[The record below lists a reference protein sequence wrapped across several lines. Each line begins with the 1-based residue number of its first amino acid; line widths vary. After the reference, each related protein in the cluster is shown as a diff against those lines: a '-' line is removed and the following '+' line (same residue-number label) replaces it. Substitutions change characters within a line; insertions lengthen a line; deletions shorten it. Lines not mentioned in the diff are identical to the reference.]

1 MTIHRRYEPDPEA
14 LERVVEIVYRL
25 LVESP
30 GAPADGSES
39 ASGEVQEAPCVSTE
53 PEG

>member
-14 LERVVEIVYRL
+14 LERVVEILYHL
-25 LVESP
+25 LVDSP

-39 ASGEVQEAPCVSTE
+39 ASAGVQEAPCVSTE